1 MKYYFV
7 SMRLLR
13 RIALALAGVVIATL
27 VTSRGALA
35 DGGQQLGTTHV
46 FIRSG
51 QVNAD
56 FTQVTLPLFRGTSH
70 GQTVYYVITDSSD
83 TADAATRQVNYAPKL
98 ANAKGTAA
106 VQIVT
111 VVNGVVD
118 FPATVDFSP
127 SQMLIPGPTGFPPAL
142 ASPGAVGEP
151 GYSPLIQMPNGVVLN
166 APQIAH

>member
-1 MKYYFV
+1 MSQRIFLPVSASKAQVIPNHKRNAMKYYFV

-13 RIALALAGVVIATL
+13 RIALALAGIVIATFA
-27 VTSRGALA
+27 TSRGALA

-83 TADAATRQVNYAPKL
+83 TADAATRQVN
-98 ANAKGTAA
+98 
-106 VQIVT
+106 
-111 VVNGVVD
+111 
-118 FPATVDFSP
+118 
-127 SQMLIPGPTGFPPAL
+127 
-142 ASPGAVGEP
+142 
-151 GYSPLIQMPNGVVLN
+151 
-166 APQIAH
+166 